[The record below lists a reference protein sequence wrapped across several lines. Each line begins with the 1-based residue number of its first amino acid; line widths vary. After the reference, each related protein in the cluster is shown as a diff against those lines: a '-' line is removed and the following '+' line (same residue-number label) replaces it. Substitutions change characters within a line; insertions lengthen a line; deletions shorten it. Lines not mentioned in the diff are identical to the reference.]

1 MPFIELF
8 VIFVMTI
15 ILVMYIQNHYG
26 EVEYVVSDIDK
37 RSYLV
42 QKLPDKQEAAN
53 YLARVNQDLYKLAK
67 HMIAKYPNN
76 PDVHQLFKNYNQDA
90 LSEGSVESGY
100 TSYSV
105 NKGEKLILC
114 IRQKNKQFV
123 EKNVI
128 MYVAIHELAHIMT
141 PEVGHTP
148 AFWENFKFL
157 LKEAISLDIYKKI
170 NFKDNPHEYCGI
182 SITSSII

>member
-1 MPFIELF
+1 MPFIEIF
-8 VIFVMTI
+8 VIFIMTI

-26 EVEYVVSDIDK
+26 EVEYVQSTIDQ

-42 QKLPDKQEAAN
+42 RKLPDKQEAAD
-53 YLARVNQDLYKLAK
+53 YLAIVNRDLYALAK
-67 HMIAKYPNN
+67 HMMAKYPTNK
-76 PDVHQLFKNYNQDA
+76 DVQQLFNNYNA
-90 LSEGSVESGY
+90 EAISEGSVESGY

-114 IRQKNKQFV
+114 IRQKNKKFV

-148 AFWENFKFL
+148 AFWNNFKFL
-157 LKEAISLDIYKKI
+157 LKEAIGLGLYKKI
-170 NFKDNPHEYCGI
+170 NFNDDPHEYCGI
-182 SITSSII
+182 HITNSII